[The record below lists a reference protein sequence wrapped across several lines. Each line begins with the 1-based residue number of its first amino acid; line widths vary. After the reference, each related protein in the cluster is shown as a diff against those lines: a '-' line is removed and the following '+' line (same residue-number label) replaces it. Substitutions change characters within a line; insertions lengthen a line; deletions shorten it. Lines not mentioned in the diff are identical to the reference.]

1 MSPSAPKILIITC
14 PSGAGRSTAI
24 NALEDAGF
32 ETIDNLPL
40 ALLPRLLDGP
50 KPTRDLALA
59 IDIRTRDFSVKS
71 VMEGLDH
78 LDQIDGIESSLVF
91 LDCSDEV
98 LLRRYSETRRR
109 HPASP
114 DGQPAAGITLEK
126 DLLQTLKHRADVII
140 ETTDLSPHQLKSE
153 ILSLF
158 ASEGEGALAINLQ
171 SFSYKRGMPRGIDMA
186 FDCRFLRN
194 PYWDASL
201 RELTGQN
208 QAVIEYIRQDP
219 RFENFFGQLVG
230 LLETLLPAYTEEGKA
245 HLTIGLGCTG
255 GQHRSVYVTEAL
267 GHALE
272 KVGWHAQV
280 RHRELERKAPMG
292 SAR

>member
-1 MSPSAPKILIITC
+1 MSRGEAKILIITC

-24 NALEDAGF
+24 NALEDAGY

-40 ALLPRLLDGP
+40 VLLPRLLDGP
-50 KPTRDLALA
+50 KPTRNLALA
-59 IDIRTRDFSVKS
+59 IDTRTRDFSVKA
-71 VMEGLDH
+71 VMDGLDH
-78 LDQIDGIESSLVF
+78 LDQIEGVESSLVF

-114 DGQPAAGITLEK
+114 DGEPSAGIAFEK
-126 DLLQTLKHRADVII
+126 DLLAALKHRADVVI

-153 ILSLF
+153 IQSLF
-158 ASEGEGALAINLQ
+158 ATKGQAALAINLQ

-194 PYWDASL
+194 PYWDESL
-201 RELTGQN
+201 RELTGRSEE
-208 QAVIEYIRQDP
+208 VIDHIRQDP
-219 RFENFFGQLVG
+219 RFDTFFEQLTG
-230 LLETLLPAYTEEGKA
+230 LLETLLPAYKEEGKA

-255 GQHRSVYVTEAL
+255 GQHRSVYVAEAL

-280 RHRELERKAPMG
+280 RHRELERKAPKG
-292 SAR
+292 SVR